1 VWNPCFDV
9 TPGTLI
15 EAIITEKGLV
25 PKQPAAAA
33 AAAAAAAG
41 GAKGTPSSNN
51 SSSSSS
57 HDVRGF
63 MQQLGLWSA
72 TAGVAAS
79 VHGATPAAAAA
90 AANGTTAPT
99 AAPTTTTSSTAGPK
113 ALDAAGV
120 VAYLLAHPHLA
131 DHVGPPAT
139 ASSWTVDEVGDGNI
153 NFVFIVKGPSGGL
166 CLKQSLP
173 FVRCVGES
181 WPLSTDRCRIEAE
194 ALRLTGQL
202 CPAHVPAVYHYDAKT
217 ALIAMQY
224 LAPPAKIM
232 RHGIVAGEVFPAAPA
247 HIGEF
252 LASTLFHTSALA
264 LSSAAFKQQ
273 VLDYVNPD
281 LCKLT
286 EGVVFCEPFY
296 EAPHNRWVW
305 EGGGGRREGRRM
317 GGGRQQCVLMR
328 CVCVGVFG
336 KAVRQADRAVM
347 CGCVNKMDD
356 CEIEDNT
363 DTLHIDCRVTYPLD
377 IPTSVVQSR
386 CVLLVSASP
395 HSF

>member
-41 GAKGTPSSNN
+41 KGPNGVHKT
-51 SSSSSS
+51 SSSSGGGSS

-63 MQQLGLWSA
+63 MQQLGLWSP

-79 VHGATPAAAAA
+79 VHGTPPAAAAA
-90 AANGTTAPT
+90 VNGAAATTAPT
-99 AAPTTTTSSTAGPK
+99 SSTSGPK

-131 DHVGPPAT
+131 AHVGPADT
-139 ASSWTVDEVGDGNI
+139 SSTWSVEEVGDGNI
-153 NFVFIVKGPSGGL
+153 NFVFIVKGPAGGL

-173 FVRCVGES
+173 FVRCVGEA

-194 ALRLTGQL
+194 ALRLTAKL
-202 CPAHVPAVYHYDAKT
+202 CPAHVPAVYHYDPAT

-232 RHGIVAGEVFPAAPA
+232 RHGIVAGEVFPAAPG

-252 LASTLFHTSALA
+252 LAATLFHTSALA

-286 EGVVFCEPFY
+286 ESVVFCEPFR
-296 EAPHNRWVW
+296 ESQLNRW
-305 EGGGGRREGRRM
+305 GGGGGEG
-317 GGGRQQCVLMR
+317 VLMGSGR
-328 CVCVGVFG
+328 TWQGH
-336 KAVRQADRAVM
+336 D
-347 CGCVNKMDD
+347 
-356 CEIEDNT
+356 
-363 DTLHIDCRVTYPLD
+363 
-377 IPTSVVQSR
+377 
-386 CVLLVSASP
+386 
-395 HSF
+395 